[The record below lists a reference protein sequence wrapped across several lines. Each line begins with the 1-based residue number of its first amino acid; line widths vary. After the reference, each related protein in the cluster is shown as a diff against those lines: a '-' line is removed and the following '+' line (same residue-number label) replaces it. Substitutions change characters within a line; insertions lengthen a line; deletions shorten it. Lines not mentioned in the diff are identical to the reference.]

1 MMIEQEVPEFEFSGS
16 HEDIGEQHGHC
27 LASKIEDTLEFYARL
42 FGLRQQELFRIARIY
57 RQTIADFSPEYQLEI
72 EALASAAKVDALWIY
87 ALNARSEI
95 LNSQVLE
102 CTAVYFP
109 EPGILGQNWDWSPI
123 MEQLI
128 CLMTIKVANKPLIK
142 MVTEP
147 GIIGKIGMNSEGLGV
162 CLNILATEKS
172 VVGVPV
178 HILLRGLLESSGM
191 DSALAL
197 VKRCSQGKASNVL
210 LADNLGCSYNLEFS
224 GDDLYRLKGEGVQ
237 CHTNHY
243 LGQENNYRDVNFEGS
258 LDRLHR
264 ANELAARGC
273 EDGVK
278 GMQQLL
284 EDRTLGDFSIHS
296 EYHANRVLGEYG
308 TVLTLIMDLKQRI
321 LFLKKGSGQRL
332 NYQKTG
338 F

>member
-1 MMIEQEVPEFEFSGS
+1 M
-16 HEDIGEQHGHC
+16 D
-27 LASKIEDTLEFYARL
+27 
-42 FGLRQQELFRIARIY
+42 
-57 RQTIADFSPEYQLEI
+57 
-72 EALASAAKVDALWIY
+72 
-87 ALNARSEI
+87 
-95 LNSQVLE
+95 
-102 CTAVYFP
+102 
-109 EPGILGQNWDWSPI
+109 
-123 MEQLI
+123 QLI
-128 CLMTIKVANKPLIK
+128 CLMTIKVVDKPLIK

-162 CLNILATEKS
+162 CLNILAAEKS

-178 HILLRGLLESSGM
+178 HILLRGLLESS
-191 DSALAL
+191 DISSALAL

-210 LADNLGCSYNLEFS
+210 LADTLGCSYNLEFS
-224 GDDLYRLKGEGVQ
+224 GDGLCRLKGDGVQ

-258 LDRLHR
+258 LDRLNR

-273 EDGVK
+273 EEGVK

-296 EYHANRVLGEYG
+296 DYHANRVLGEYG

-321 LFLKKGSGQRL
+321 LFLKKGSSQHL